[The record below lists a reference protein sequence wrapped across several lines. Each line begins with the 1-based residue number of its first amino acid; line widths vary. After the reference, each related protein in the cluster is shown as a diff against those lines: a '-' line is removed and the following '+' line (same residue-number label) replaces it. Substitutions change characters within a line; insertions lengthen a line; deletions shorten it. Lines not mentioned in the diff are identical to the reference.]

1 MDISEILD
9 GLNDAQ
15 RKAVS
20 APVGKSLVLA
30 GAGSGKTRVL
40 VHRISW
46 LIKVEGVS
54 PYDILAVTFTNK
66 AAKEMQGRVEEMIQA
81 PVRNMWIGTFHGIAH
96 RLLRMHWEQAKLP
109 QQFQILDAD
118 DQLRLIKRLMKSM
131 QIDDSRYPPRQAMW
145 YINSKKDE
153 GIRAKYIL
161 SVGDNTERKFL
172 DIYHA
177 YEEACNRSG
186 LVDFAEL
193 LLRAHELLRDNL
205 DLLSHYQ
212 RRFSHI
218 LVDEFQDT
226 NTIQYAWVK
235 LLTAEHT
242 ELFLVGD
249 DDQSI
254 YGWRGAKIENIQRIS
269 DDFPNVAIHR
279 LEQNYRSTSTILNAA
294 NSIIVNNPDRL
305 GKKLWTA
312 GEQGDPISLYCA
324 YNEIDEARY
333 VIERIAK
340 YVEEDVQRSEIAIL
354 YRSNAQS
361 RVFEEALINRGIP
374 YRVYGGLRFFE
385 RAEIKDSLAYLRLI
399 ANRHDDA
406 SFERVINTPTR
417 GIGDRSVET
426 IREHARQNN
435 SSMWAA
441 AHDIVENN
449 LMAAR
454 AKNAIAGFIALI
466 NEIALS
472 AGDIKLHELVA
483 VMLDK
488 VALRS
493 HFEKD
498 KTDKGQA
505 KVENINELIN
515 AARGFEQETDAEQQ
529 EHLQMFL
536 TNAALEA
543 GEGQGSEW
551 EDCVQLMTLHSAKGL
566 EFENV
571 FIVGMEQGLFPSQ
584 MAVGRQQGLDEE
596 RRLCYVGI
604 TRARKLLHMSYAE
617 SRRIY
622 GKETF
627 CTRSRFLDEISPE
640 LIEEVRPT
648 ANPYQL
654 ASTSSLSGF
663 SANPVTNRGESKYS
677 LGQGVSHAKF
687 GDGVVINTE
696 GNGSNQMVQVMFASC
711 GEKWLLADKA
721 NLVSI

>member
-1 MDISEILD
+1 MDISDILD
-9 GLNDAQ
+9 TLNEAQ

-20 APVGKSLVLA
+20 APIGKSLVLA

-46 LIKVEGVS
+46 LIKVNDVS

-66 AAKEMQGRVEEMIQA
+66 AAKEMRGRVEEMIK
-81 PVRNMWIGTFHGIAH
+81 VSVNNMWIGTFHGIAH

-109 QQFQILDAD
+109 QSFQILDSD
-118 DQLRLIKRLMKSM
+118 DQLRLIKRIIKSL

-161 SVGDNTERKFL
+161 TAGDNTERKFL
-172 DIYHA
+172 EIYHA
-177 YEEACNRSG
+177 YEEACQRSG

-205 DLLSHYQ
+205 ELLRHYQ
-212 RRFSHI
+212 NRFSHI

-226 NTIQYAWVK
+226 NTIQYAWIK
-235 LLTAEHT
+235 LLTANNT

-254 YGWRGAKIENIQRIS
+254 YGWRGAKIENIQRIH
-269 DDFPNVAIHR
+269 DDFAQVTIHK

-312 GEQGDPISLYCA
+312 GDEGDPISLYNA
-324 YNEIDEARY
+324 FNEIDEARY
-333 VIERIAK
+333 VVERISK
-340 YVEEDVQRSEIAIL
+340 YIESDISRSEMAIL

-361 RVFEEALINRGIP
+361 RVFEEALLNRGIP
-374 YRVYGGLRFFE
+374 YRVYGGLRFFD
-385 RAEIKDSLAYLRLI
+385 RAEIKDSLGYLRLI
-399 ANRHDDA
+399 SNRNDDA

-417 GIGDRSVET
+417 GIGDRSVDI
-426 IREHARQNN
+426 IREYAKQN
-435 SSMWAA
+435 SCSMWSAA
-441 AHDIVENN
+441 QDIVSQG
-449 LMAAR
+449 LISAR
-454 AKNAIAGFIALI
+454 AKNAIGSFIAMIDEL
-466 NEIALS
+466 AVS
-472 AGDIKLHELVA
+472 VAPIKLHELVA
-483 VMLDK
+483 LVLDK
-488 VALRS
+488 AALRT
-493 HFEKD
+493 HYEKD
-498 KTDKGQA
+498 KSDKGQA

-515 AARGFEQETDAEQQ
+515 AAKSFEYETDAVEA
-529 EHLQMFL
+529 EHLQQFIS
-536 TNAALEA
+536 NAALEA

-571 FIVGMEQGLFPSQ
+571 FIVGLEQGLFPSQ
-584 MAVGRQQGLDEE
+584 MAIGRDQGIEEE

-604 TRARKLLHMSYAE
+604 TRARKLLHLSHAE

-627 CTRSRFLDEISPE
+627 CSRSRFLDEISPE
-640 LIEEVRPT
+640 LIEEVRAVAT
-648 ANPYQL
+648 PYQSQ
-654 ASTSSLSGF
+654 AKSIPAYNAG
-663 SANPVTNRGESKYS
+663 SKAGKRYGI
-677 LGQGVSHAKF
+677 GQGVSHAKF
-687 GDGVVINTE
+687 GEGVVVSTE
-696 GNGSNQMVQVMFASC
+696 GNGLNEMVQVMFASC

-721 NLVSI
+721 NLSSI

>member
-1 MDISEILD
+1 MDISDILD
-9 GLNDAQ
+9 SLNEAQ

-20 APVGKSLVLA
+20 APIGKSLVLA

-46 LIKVEGVS
+46 LIKVNEVS

-66 AAKEMQGRVEEMIQA
+66 AAKEMRGRVEDIIKIS
-81 PVRNMWIGTFHGIAH
+81 VNNMWIGTFHGIAH

-109 QQFQILDAD
+109 QSFQILDSD
-118 DQLRLIKRLMKSM
+118 DQLRLIKRIMKSM
-131 QIDDSRYPPRQAMW
+131 QIDDSRYPPRQAVW

-161 SVGDNTERKFL
+161 TAGDNTERKFL
-172 DIYHA
+172 EVYHA
-177 YEEACNRSG
+177 YEETCQRSG

-205 DLLSHYQ
+205 ELLRHYQ
-212 RRFSHI
+212 NRFSHI

-226 NTIQYAWVK
+226 NTIQYAWIK
-235 LLTAEHT
+235 LLTTENT

-269 DDFPNVAIHR
+269 DDFAQVAVHK

-294 NSIIVNNPDRL
+294 NSIIINNPDRL

-312 GEQGDPISLYCA
+312 GDEGDLISLYSA
-324 YNEIDEARY
+324 FNEIDEARY
-333 VIERIAK
+333 VVEKISKYIETDTA
-340 YVEEDVQRSEIAIL
+340 RSEMAIL

-361 RVFEEALINRGIP
+361 RVFEEALLNRGIP
-374 YRVYGGLRFFE
+374 YRVYGGLRFFD
-385 RAEIKDSLAYLRLI
+385 RAEIKDSLGYLRLI
-399 ANRHDDA
+399 SNRNDDA

-417 GIGDRSVET
+417 GIGDRSVD
-426 IREHARQNN
+426 IVREHAKQNDC
-435 SSMWAA
+435 SMWKAA
-441 AHDIVENN
+441 QDIVSQG
-449 LMAAR
+449 LISAR
-454 AKNAIAGFIALI
+454 AKNAIGAFIALI
-466 NEIALS
+466 DDLS
-472 AGDIKLHELVA
+472 TSVAPIKLHELVA
-483 VMLDK
+483 LVLDK
-488 VALRS
+488 AALRT
-493 HFEKD
+493 HYEKD

-515 AARGFEQETDAEQQ
+515 AAKSFEHETDAAED
-529 EHLQMFL
+529 EHLQQFL
-536 TNAALEA
+536 SNAALEA

-571 FIVGMEQGLFPSQ
+571 FIVGLEQGLFPSQ
-584 MAVGRQQGLDEE
+584 MAIGRDQGIEEE

-604 TRARKLLHMSYAE
+604 TRARKLLHLSHAE

-627 CTRSRFLDEISPE
+627 CSRSRFLDEISSE
-640 LIEEVRPT
+640 LIEEVRPMAT
-648 ANPYQL
+648 PYQASAKSTQVL
-654 ASTSSLSGF
+654 STSDR
-663 SANPVTNRGESKYS
+663 TNKRYN

-696 GNGSNQMVQVMFASC
+696 GKGSSEMVQVMFALC

-721 NLVSI
+721 NLSSI

>member
-1 MDISEILD
+1 MDISDILKN
-9 GLNDAQ
+9 LNEAQ

-20 APVGKSLVLA
+20 APIGKSLVLA

-46 LIKVEGVS
+46 LIKVNEVS

-66 AAKEMQGRVEEMIQA
+66 AAKEMRSRVEDMIKIS
-81 PVRNMWIGTFHGIAH
+81 VNNMWIGTFHGIAH

-109 QQFQILDAD
+109 QSFQILDAD
-118 DQLRLIKRLMKSM
+118 DQLRLIKRIIKSL
-131 QIDDSRYPPRQAMW
+131 QIDDSRYPPRQAIW
-145 YINSKKDE
+145 YINNKKDE

-177 YEEACNRSG
+177 YEEACQRSG

-205 DLLSHYQ
+205 ELLRHYQ
-212 RRFSHI
+212 NRFSHI

-226 NTIQYAWVK
+226 NTIQYAWIK
-235 LLTAEHT
+235 LLTANNA

-254 YGWRGAKIENIQRIS
+254 YGWRGAKIENIQRIH
-269 DDFPNVAIHR
+269 DDFAQVTIHK
-279 LEQNYRSTSTILNAA
+279 LEQNYRSTSTILDAA
-294 NSIIVNNPDRL
+294 NSIIVNNPGRL

-312 GEQGDPISLYCA
+312 GDKGKLISLYCA
-324 YNEIDEARY
+324 FNEIDEARY
-333 VIERIAK
+333 VVEKIAK
-340 YVEEDVQRSEIAIL
+340 YADVGAKRAEIAIL

-361 RVFEEALINRGIP
+361 RVFEEALLNRGIP
-374 YRVYGGLRFFE
+374 YRVYGGLRFFD

-399 ANRHDDA
+399 SNRNDDA

-417 GIGDRSVET
+417 GIGARSVDN
-426 IREHARQNN
+426 IRELAKQN
-435 SSMWAA
+435 SCSMWVAA
-441 AHDIVENN
+441 QNIIAQN
-449 LMAAR
+449 LISAR
-454 AKNAIAGFIALI
+454 AKNAITSFIELI
-466 NEIALS
+466 NELATS
-472 AGDIKLHELVA
+472 VKTIKLHELVGL
-483 VMLDK
+483 VLDK
-488 VALRS
+488 TALRV

-515 AARGFEQETDAEQQ
+515 AAKSFEQESDALEAD
-529 EHLQMFL
+529 HLQQFIS
-536 TNAALEA
+536 NAALEA

-584 MAVGRQQGLDEE
+584 MAIGRDQGLEEE

-604 TRARKLLHMSYAE
+604 TRARQLLHLSYAE
-617 SRRIY
+617 CRRIY

-627 CTRSRFLDEISPE
+627 CSRSRFLDEISSE
-640 LIEEVRPT
+640 LIEEVRPMAT
-648 ANPYQL
+648 PYQSQVKPVP
-654 ASTSSLSGF
+654 AYNSGTK
-663 SANPVTNRGESKYS
+663 AGKRYG
-677 LGQGVSHAKF
+677 LGQGVCHAKF
-687 GDGVVINTE
+687 GEGVVISTE
-696 GNGSNQMVQVMFASC
+696 GSGSNEMVQVMFASC

-721 NLVSI
+721 NLSST

>member
-81 PVRNMWIGTFHGIAH
+81 PVRSMWIGTFHGIAH
-96 RLLRMHWEQAKLP
+96 KLLRMHWKQAKLP
-109 QQFQILDAD
+109 QSFQILDAD

-153 GIRAKYIL
+153 GVRAKYIL
-161 SVGDNTERKFL
+161 TAGDNTERKFI

-205 DLLSHYQ
+205 DLLAHYQ

-235 LLTAEHT
+235 LLTAEHA

-269 DDFPNVAIHR
+269 DDFSNVSIHR
-279 LEQNYRSTSTILNAA
+279 LEQNYRSTSTILDAA
-294 NSIIVNNPDRL
+294 NSIIVNNTDRL

-312 GEQGDPISLYCA
+312 GDKGDPISLYCA

-333 VIERIAK
+333 VVERISK
-340 YVEEDVQRSEIAIL
+340 YIENDVQRSQVAIL

-361 RVFEEALINRGIP
+361 RVFEEALLNRGVP

-399 ANRHDDA
+399 ANRNDDA
-406 SFERVINTPTR
+406 SFERVVNTPTR

-426 IREHARQNN
+426 IREHAKQN
-435 SSMWAA
+435 SCSMWAA
-441 AHDIVENN
+441 SQDIVENN
-449 LMAAR
+449 LLAAR
-454 AKNAIAGFIALI
+454 AKNAISSFITLI
-466 NEIALS
+466 NEIAIG
-472 AGDIKLHELVA
+472 AFEIKLHELVA
-483 VMLDK
+483 AMLDK
-488 VALRS
+488 TALRS

-498 KTDKGQA
+498 KSDKGLA

-515 AARGFEQETDAEQQ
+515 AARGFEQDTDAEQH
-529 EHLQMFL
+529 EHLQLFL

-543 GEGQGSEW
+543 GEGQGNEW

-584 MAVGRQQGLDEE
+584 MAIGRPQGLNEE

-640 LIEEVRPT
+640 LIEEVRPI

-654 ASTSSLSGF
+654 VSTNKLDGF
-663 SANPVTNRGESKYS
+663 SNNSVTSRSASKYS

-687 GDGVVINTE
+687 GEGVVINTE

-711 GEKWLLADKA
+711 GEKWLLVDKA
-721 NLVSI
+721 NLITV